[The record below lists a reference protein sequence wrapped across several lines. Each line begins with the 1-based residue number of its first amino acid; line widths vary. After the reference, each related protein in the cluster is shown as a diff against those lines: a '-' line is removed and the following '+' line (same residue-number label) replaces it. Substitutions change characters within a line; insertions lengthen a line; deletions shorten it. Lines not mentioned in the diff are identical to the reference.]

1 MNLEKLI
8 NEIEISTPNLLFQSI
23 VIIVIITTLLNRF
36 ILPYQILF
44 IILSF
49 FISYL
54 WITYKNKNN
63 RIDEYKNDIYLDKL
77 NNIMNK
83 GYSKHTSVLY
93 KNPELVYIFIKMCYI
108 SRFNSRNFKSALVA
122 TNQMITIY
130 ESVKIG
136 NLLPNQTID
145 IIEELQKEILNNMQ
159 SILHSIPSTDNNFEI
174 YLNTLQKIL
183 QKIVDDVKLI
193 YEKEYE
199 KNGPNIYNP
208 PPSIRSGP
216 GSNPIDS
223 KEYNPFWNF
232 Y

>member
-23 VIIVIITTLLNRF
+23 VIVVIITTLLNRF

-44 IILSF
+44 ILLSF

-54 WITYKNKNN
+54 WVTYKNKNN

-93 KNPELVYIFIKMCYI
+93 KNPDLVYIFIKMCYI
-108 SRFNSRNFKSALVA
+108 SRFNNRNFKSALVA
-122 TNQMITIY
+122 TNQIITIY

-145 IIEELQKEILNNMQ
+145 IVEELQKEILNNMQ
-159 SILHSIPSTDNNFEI
+159 SILHSIPSTNNNFEI

-216 GSNPIDS
+216 WSNPIDS
-223 KEYNPFWNF
+223 KEYNPSWNF

>member
-1 MNLEKLI
+1 
-8 NEIEISTPNLLFQSI
+8 
-23 VIIVIITTLLNRF
+23 
-36 ILPYQILF
+36 
-44 IILSF
+44 
-49 FISYL
+49 
-54 WITYKNKNN
+54 
-63 RIDEYKNDIYLDKL
+63 
-77 NNIMNK
+77 MNK
-83 GYSKHTSVLY
+83 GYSKHTSLLY
-93 KNPELVYIFIKMCYI
+93 KNPDLVYIFIKMCYI
-108 SRFNSRNFKSALVA
+108 SRFNNRNFKLALVA
-122 TNQMITIY
+122 TNQIITIY

-145 IIEELQKEILNNMQ
+145 IVEELQKEILNNMQ
-159 SILHSIPSTDNNFEI
+159 SILHSIPSTNNNFEI

-216 GSNPIDS
+216 WSNPIDS
-223 KEYNPFWNF
+223 KEYNPSWNF